1 MPSEVIYDK
10 RSKNQCEQCG
20 KSYYKN
26 QRCPA
31 YGTKCAK
38 CNQFNHW
45 ARVCR
50 NLNRVNE
57 VQLEKDDTDFYLE
70 ETHHINSI
78 DSQSNLRVSTNKHK
92 GQRIKFKL
100 DTGASL
106 SVCGP
111 HHVSRELIS
120 TNTILYGPGQT
131 LLTCLG
137 TIKCQITS
145 KNERINGD
153 LYVIQD
159 QTTPLLSRSAC
170 EKLNL
175 ISVDPSQCQIENVC
189 VDENLF

>member
-1 MPSEVIYDK
+1 MLIIGSQEFLLRLFMINILRTNV
-10 RSKNQCEQCG
+10 SNVG
-20 KSYYKN
+20 K
-26 QRCPA
+26 A
-31 YGTKCAK
+31 ITKI
-38 CNQFNHW
+38 
-45 ARVCR
+45 RD
-50 NLNRVNE
+50 
-57 VQLEKDDTDFYLE
+57 VQLMELDVQNA
-70 ETHHINSI
+70 INSTTGPEC
-78 DSQSNLRVSTNKHK
+78 SKLQQT
-92 GQRIKFKL
+92 QRIKFKL

-111 HHVSRELIS
+111 LHVSRELIS

-189 VDENLF
+189 VDEKLF